1 MPPCLCRLFARIP
14 HGRPLRDAEISANS
28 IAIGGYPITVSTV
41 RYVSGLTSWDTVDL
55 ATMRRFLVGCGIDFE
70 NRAQMKRVDQYRR
83 TKPKWTYLRRSPD
96 WKTLYEPLLR
106 TYITRAAAPA

>member
-14 HGRPLRDAEISANS
+14 HGRPLTDAEISANS
-28 IAIGGYPITVSTV
+28 VVAGYPITVSAV
-41 RYVSGLTSWDTVDL
+41 RYVSTLSGWGPVDF
-55 ATMRRFLVGCGIDFE
+55 ATMQRFLIGCGLDFE